1 MRFETPI
8 AGSDAPQIERGSL
21 RMQVTRRLLVD
32 VFQGRLPSGQRL
44 IAQQVAD
51 LYQVSPTPVRESL
64 VELSNLGIVELLP
77 NRGAV
82 VRPFG
87 PQQVREIGQI
97 RRVLEVEGVR
107 CACGRVEADALRQLE
122 TELVRLDG
130 LPPTASWDRAI
141 RAADTRLHGL
151 FAESCASARLSEE
164 IQRYLTLFRTLR
176 DVSHQRDAWT
186 HYARTN
192 DVPAHLAIVRPMRRG
207 NADEAAEAMDRHIRS
222 ATEVLVDVVFAGR
235 DTAEGPVS
243 PAGVAGQPGP
253 SPPGPDDPPGRRH
266 RADRRRVT
274 R

>member
-1 MRFETPI
+1 MT
-8 AGSDAPQIERGSL
+8 G
-21 RMQVTRRLLVD
+21 RLLVD
-32 VFQGRLPSGQRL
+32 VFQGRLQSGQRL
-44 IAQQVAD
+44 ITQQIAD

-107 CACGRVEADALRQLE
+107 CACARVEAEALRALE
-122 TELVRLDG
+122 AELVRLEG
-130 LPPTASWDRAI
+130 LPPTPSWDRAI

-151 FAESCASARLSEE
+151 FAESCGSARLTEE
-164 IQRYLTLFRTLR
+164 IERYLTLFRTLR

-186 HYARTN
+186 HYSRTN

-207 NADEAAEAMDRHIRS
+207 KADEAAEAMDRHIRS
-222 ATEVLVDVVFAGR
+222 ATDVLVEVVFAGR
-235 DTAEGPVS
+235 DTPGE
-243 PAGVAGQPGP
+243 PAPGADADEP
-253 SPPGPDDPPGRRH
+253 SSSSSGSHHAARKRRKSDGATN
-266 RADRRRVT
+266 R
-274 R
+274 